1 MGRPMEYPKVKPE
14 SLALMQALLA
24 RAGVAKDAA
33 EAFRQA
39 YPDAPKEM
47 INTAV
52 FHVVSEGIEATVD
65 WLAAIEQF
73 LRDPSE
79 GLDYGAVWHVIYHL
93 YNWQQFQ
100 VLLPVGRVGLKEQ
113 LEDIGQFLEE
123 GDSESAK
130 QVLKRLSEALSGDA
144 RPPDIDEPL

>member
-1 MGRPMEYPKVKPE
+1 
-14 SLALMQALLA
+14 
-24 RAGVAKDAA
+24 
-33 EAFRQA
+33 
-39 YPDAPKEM
+39 
-47 INTAV
+47 
-52 FHVVSEGIEATVD
+52 
-65 WLAAIEQF
+65 
-73 LRDPSE
+73 
-79 GLDYGAVWHVIYHL
+79 
-93 YNWQQFQ
+93 